1 MNQDSKDKA
10 QPDPLLEAAQ
20 QLRGDLVELRRD
32 LHRHPELSY
41 GEERTAAAGRRWMEA
56 LGLSVEHG
64 IAGAHGLVGTLDSG
78 NPGPT
83 LLIRGDMDA
92 LPISEETGAEYAS
105 LNPGVMHAC
114 GHDAHTTCVLGAA
127 SLLAGRKDRW
137 RGSVRF
143 LLQPA
148 EEKPPGGALAMIE
161 EGGILAGVDAALA
174 LHVHAG
180 IPVGKMGF
188 RPGVMLANSD
198 RFTIRI
204 LGRGGHAAKPHLC
217 IDSVAVAVQVYQ
229 SLQYLVSR
237 ENDPVHPF
245 VLTIGSLQAG
255 TAPNVIPGEATLL
268 GAVRSLD
275 PEMRKAL
282 PEMLERVVA
291 GVCQA
296 TRAGYEFEFI
306 TGYPSLVNDE
316 AFTARAMESVAGL
329 LGKDALHLMPEPE
342 LGGEDFAYLAQRVPA
357 MMFRLGVGNEAR
369 GIVHPVHSPRF
380 DLDEDALP
388 LGAASLARIAM
399 DYLAEG

>member
-1 MNQDSKDKA
+1 MSKDSKEMGRC
-10 QPDPLLEAAQ
+10 DPLLEAAQ
-20 QLRGDLVELRRD
+20 QLRGDLVDLRRD

-41 GEERTAAAGRRWMEA
+41 GEERTAAAGLRWMEA

-64 IAGAHGLVGTLDSG
+64 IAGTHGLVGTLDSG
-78 NPGPT
+78 HPGPT
-83 LLIRGDMDA
+83 ILIRGDMDA
-92 LPISEETGAEYAS
+92 LPIHEETGAEYAS

-148 EEKPPGGALAMIE
+148 EEKPPGGALVMIE

-188 RPGVMLANSD
+188 RPGVLLANSD
-198 RFTIRI
+198 RFDIRI
-204 LGRGGHAAKPHLC
+204 LGKGGHAAKPHLTV
-217 IDSVAVAVQVYQ
+217 DAVAVAVQVYQ
-229 SLQYLVSR
+229 ALQYLVTR

-255 TAPNVIPGEATLL
+255 SAPNVIPGEATLL
-268 GAVRSLD
+268 GVVRSLD
-275 PEMRKAL
+275 PEMRAAL
-282 PEMLERVVA
+282 PEMLERIVA

-306 TGYPSLVNDE
+306 KGYPSLVNDE
-316 AFTARAMESVAGL
+316 AFTTRARESVSGM
-329 LGKDALHLMPEPE
+329 LGEDAVYTIPAPE
-342 LGGEDFAYLAQRVPA
+342 LGGEDFAYIAQRVPA
-357 MMFRLGVGNEAR
+357 TMFRLGVGNEAR

-388 LGAASLARIAM
+388 LGAASLARIAL
-399 DYLAEG
+399 DYLAQG